1 MQEEHKA
8 KNIFF
13 YPLSILLVVITAIIR
28 IQPEGAS
35 FRFLVDNAPY
45 VMLGVLGAGLVFM
58 MLKWH
63 RLMYLSFLCVGF
75 LCLFL
80 KGSINPSP
88 VYATKNPERSIEVVQ
103 LNTSFY
109 DGGLEE
115 LTSLLLESGADLL
128 SVQEV
133 TPDWDAI
140 FKEKL
145 RDSFPYSRS
154 VVSIGINGMAVY
166 SKMPLTNLETFYYK
180 DIPNI
185 TGNILPDCD
194 PSKRIR
200 FVTTYTNPTVKT
212 DAFYKDLRE
221 HLGTIVEK
229 VEPYSDAILAMGT
242 YNTVAWSSEMK
253 YFTDRLGL
261 QNSRRSTYGSGSY
274 VFHNPKVECTEFS
287 DFKDGDK
294 SIGLRGTFQFSSKQ
308 VVFNDQRPTE

>member
-1 MQEEHKA
+1 MREKYRA

-13 YPLSILLVVITAIIR
+13 YPLAIILVAATAVIH
-28 IQPEGAS
+28 IQPTGAA
-35 FRFLVDNAPY
+35 FRFFIDSAPEI
-45 VMLGVLGAGLVFM
+45 MLGILGAGLVFM
-58 MLKWH
+58 MLRWH

-88 VYATKNPERSIEVVQ
+88 VYATKNPERSMEIVQ

-109 DGGLEE
+109 DGSFED

-128 SVQEV
+128 SLQEV
-133 TPDWDAI
+133 TPDWDA
-140 FKEKL
+140 FFQENL
-145 RDSFPYSRS
+145 VDSFPYSRS
-154 VVSIGINGMAVY
+154 VPSIGINGMVIF
-166 SKMPLTNLETFYYK
+166 SKMPLTDLETFYYK

-200 FVTTYTNPTVKT
+200 FVTTYTNPTFKT
-212 DAFYKDLRE
+212 EAFYKDLKE
-221 HLGTIVEK
+221 HLTTIIEK
-229 VEPYSDAILAMGT
+229 VEPYSDAMLAMGT

-274 VFHNPKVECTEFS
+274 VFHNPKLECTEFS
-287 DFKDGDK
+287 DFKDESK

-308 VVFNDQRPTE
+308 VVLNDQQPTQ